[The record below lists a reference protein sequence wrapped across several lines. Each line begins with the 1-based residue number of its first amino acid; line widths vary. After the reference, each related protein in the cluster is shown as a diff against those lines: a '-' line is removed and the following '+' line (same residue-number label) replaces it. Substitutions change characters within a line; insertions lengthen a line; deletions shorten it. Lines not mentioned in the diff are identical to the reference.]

1 MKTKKIVGLI
11 LRIPL
16 YVLVLGSFAASI
28 YAAYAK
34 IQGVTYVTPIILGA
48 IIVAFII
55 GCYLKREPK
64 EEYQDE
70 GNQGNLQ

>member
-34 IQGVTYVTPIILGA
+34 IQGVTYVTPIILGV
-48 IIVAFII
+48 IIITFII
-55 GCYLKREPK
+55 GTVLGKQEK
-64 EEYQDE
+64 
-70 GNQGNLQ
+70 NQNQNQQQ